1 MELRHFDKLFVKN
14 TRKKAPQAKVLEHF
28 PLDTPLLPLPP
39 FRLSCAVARLI
50 MYKDIF
56 KHLAIAAYFLSRLL
70 KIKMAK

>member
-14 TRKKAPQAKVLEHF
+14 TTKKALQAKVLEHF
-28 PLDTPLLPLPP
+28 PLDTPLPP
-39 FRLSCAVARLI
+39 RSFAVARLV